1 MFSSFNTTTLWSR
14 FSYCPRFTDEQTDA
28 QVGRGV
34 SELVRIQ
41 AQLLCPR
48 FRLKGLQSE
57 STNAQPSCRD
67 GETGSG
73 KVRGWEKPVLGT
85 TPSESPLSS
94 LRRGLPSPMT
104 QSNGFTQDAEGL
116 LNWRVGWLCPPACA
130 GDPLSFRNFSSH
142 LQGREGCMLVSRVM
156 QLTYRAACPQL
167 SHHGS
172 LPSRALL
179 GYSLL

>member
-1 MFSSFNTTTLWSR
+1 MFGSFNTTTLWSR

-57 STNAQPSCRD
+57 STNAQPPCRD

-94 LRRGLPSPMT
+94 WRRGLPSPMI

-116 LNWRVGWLCPPACA
+116 LNWRVGWLFHRPVQETPCHSGTSHPTSRVGRAVCLFPESCSSHTELPA
-130 GDPLSFRNFSSH
+130 LSFPTMG
-142 LQGREGCMLVSRVM
+142 LCP
-156 QLTYRAACPQL
+156 AA
-167 SHHGS
+167 
-172 LPSRALL
+172 PS
-179 GYSLL
+179 